1 LLGFDE
7 YDKLLISFSG
17 GKDSLAMILHMLE
30 IGFKKSQIEL
40 WHQCVDGKEHT
51 RRPFFDWPST
61 EGYIIQVADYLGLRL
76 DWQWRAFGFHG
87 ELFRQDSL
95 TGDVFYKNDE
105 EFLVYTLPTTKGKK
119 TTRKR
124 FPAKSAN
131 LQTRWCSS
139 ALKIDVA
146 RRVVNNRPDLKGNKK
161 RPFKI
166 LWITGERREESPAR
180 AGYNAIEHHPG
191 NTKRRIVH
199 QWRPMLDW
207 TEQEIWRI
215 IEKHRIMPHPVYYLG
230 FPRLSCRSCIFFTK
244 DHWSTLLDVSPRVIR
259 MLRAV
264 EKDLDFTI
272 DGKFTVEELAG
283 MGKSR
288 INEANRIYIRKA
300 VEKWNE
306 AVTTENWQLPSGA
319 FGGNES
325 GSR

>member
-1 LLGFDE
+1 
-7 YDKLLISFSG
+7 
-17 GKDSLAMILHMLE
+17 
-30 IGFKKSQIEL
+30 
-40 WHQCVDGKEHT
+40 
-51 RRPFFDWPST
+51 
-61 EGYIIQVADYLGLRL
+61 
-76 DWQWRAFGFHG
+76 
-87 ELFRQDSL
+87 
-95 TGDVFYKNDE
+95 
-105 EFLVYTLPTTKGKK
+105 
-119 TTRKR
+119 
-124 FPAKSAN
+124 
-131 LQTRWCSS
+131 
-139 ALKIDVA
+139 
-146 RRVVNNRPDLKGNKK
+146 
-161 RPFKI
+161 
-166 LWITGERREESPAR
+166 
-180 AGYNAIEHHPG
+180 
-191 NTKRRIVH
+191 
-199 QWRPMLDW
+199 MLDW

-325 GSR
+325 RSR